1 MTSCTTKWINTNKT
15 SCLWSVIW
23 KQELNLQSFNLFF
36 STKAQAISYATF
48 KRHCTYPED
57 LNLDLEVMWNQIRV
71 KQEYSKK
78 YTTSENREAR
88 YSNAEVYKNYERL
101 CHEGSCCHVDFS
113 ETNGW
118 DGAHSRFNWWQTNN
132 YENNYD
138 KIYFTYVN
146 TYLKYI
152 QKWYILK

>member
-1 MTSCTTKWINTNKT
+1 MISYTAKWTNTNKT
-15 SCLWSVIW
+15 SCLWSIIW

-78 YTTSENREAR
+78 YTTSENHEAR
-88 YSNAEVYKNYERL
+88 YSMPKCIRTMKDCVMRILVVMLNFQRRMVEMV
-101 CHEGSCCHVDFS
+101 CIHDSID
-113 ETNGW
+113 
-118 DGAHSRFNWWQTNN
+118 
-132 YENNYD
+132 D
-138 KIYFTYVN
+138 KPIIMRTIMIEFTLH
-146 TYLKYI
+146 T
-152 QKWYILK
+152 